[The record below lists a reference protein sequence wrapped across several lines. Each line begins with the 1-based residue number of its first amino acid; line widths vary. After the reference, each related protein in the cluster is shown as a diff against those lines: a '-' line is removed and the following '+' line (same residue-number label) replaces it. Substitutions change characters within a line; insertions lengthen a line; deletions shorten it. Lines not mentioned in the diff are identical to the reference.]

1 MSTHLSGRGGEFH
14 SEREVWAKTLQLAHY
29 YGWRPVT
36 KTHNLYLS
44 DAGRLV
50 TAKDAANIANALEKA
65 LADIPDDSV
74 QEEEPEVTASAYDYF
89 SGAGKQHLR
98 DLIAFCRAG
107 DFTINKP

>member
-14 SEREVWAKTLQLAHY
+14 TEREAWAKTLQLAHY

-65 LADIPDDSV
+65 LADIPDD
-74 QEEEPEVTASAYDYF
+74 TM
-89 SGAGKQHLR
+89 
-98 DLIAFCRAG
+98 
-107 DFTINKP
+107 